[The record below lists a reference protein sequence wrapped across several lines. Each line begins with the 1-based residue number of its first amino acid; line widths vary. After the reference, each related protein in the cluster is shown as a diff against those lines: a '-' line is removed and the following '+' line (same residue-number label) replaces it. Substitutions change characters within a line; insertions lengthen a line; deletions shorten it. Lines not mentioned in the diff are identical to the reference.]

1 MENTAPP
8 SPSQLLRAAAEL
20 FPPVYEREYQ
30 GGGRWEE
37 YEAENPTRRAL
48 LARAAELELES

>member
-1 MENTAPP
+1 VEEKGYRP
-8 SPSQLLRAAAEL
+8 LRAAAEL

-37 YEAENPTRRAL
+37 YEVENPTRRAL